1 MQHPGETGRKDIL
14 MGIVEMMGNV
24 GVKMGH
30 KLADAVAPGTP
41 VNAAF
46 NKAWDVKEEAKK
58 ASREAWDD
66 YKEGMRESA
75 LRFVGQGVL
84 DLGGPLNPNDG
95 DHGRIVAMKL
105 GELFLALNDK
115 MDAMFPFVNEW
126 DRRVVGEKLW
136 KSCDYRL
143 RRECEVM
150 RDRGEV
156 RLKYWDLALASAMV
170 CQTSRIKRLA
180 RLVKEAEVIMG
191 MNAMCGPFSGPLFKI
206 VDRRTSVRYVD
217 ARVDLSVS
225 MTFFCRLH
233 AWTERPSGREEF
245 VANVMRSVRINPLGM
260 EE

>member
-1 MQHPGETGRKDIL
+1 
-14 MGIVEMMGNV
+14 MGIVETFGKVSGIIGAKVGN
-24 GVKMGH
+24 

-41 VNAAF
+41 IDQAF
-46 NKAWDVKEEAKK
+46 NKAWDVKEGVKK
-58 ASREAWDD
+58 AGREAWGD

-75 LRFVGQGVL
+75 LRFAGTTVL

-95 DHGRIVAMKL
+95 DHGRKVVMKL
-105 GELFLALNDK
+105 GELFLAFNDK
-115 MDAMFPFVNEW
+115 MDEALPFVNKW
-126 DRRVVGEKLW
+126 DKRLVGEALW
-136 KSCDYRL
+136 ESCDYRL

-156 RLKYWDLALASAMV
+156 RLKYWHNALGSATI

-180 RLVKEAEVIMG
+180 RVLKEIEVIMG
-191 MNAMCGPFSGPLFKI
+191 MNAMRGPFSDPLFKI

-225 MTFFCRLH
+225 MAFFCRLH

-245 VANVMRSVRINPLGM
+245 VANVMRSVRINPLGV